1 MLTASI
7 ALIVVFGMTG
17 TDESCHKNKQN
28 PELAILCCFVNQ
40 IINLEEPK
48 MSLASPT
55 TKELVETKNL
65 LDMAGSFLDKD
76 AEVKEFL
83 ANLEAIFNPT
93 KESEMTPVG
102 ELEAYME
109 FVADEFD
116 FIFESDAEAQES
128 LDKLKQV
135 FKPVD

>member
-1 MLTASI
+1 
-7 ALIVVFGMTG
+7 
-17 TDESCHKNKQN
+17 
-28 PELAILCCFVNQ
+28 
-40 IINLEEPK
+40 
-48 MSLASPT
+48 MSRASPT
-55 TKELVETKNL
+55 AKELDETKDL
-65 LDMAGSFLDKD
+65 LDRAGSFLDKD
-76 AEVKEFL
+76 VEVKEFL
-83 ANLEAIFNPT
+83 ADMEAIFNPT

-102 ELEAYME
+102 ELEAYIE